1 MALLSRLELG
11 LCVAGVLIA
20 LTGIARAQ
28 PGGASAGSTDS
39 QLPSDGSAYLTVLV
53 DPPDALLLIDGE
65 LQPADSAGSIVEL
78 TPGEHRVEA
87 RFEGYAPAWRVVT
100 LKAGRDNEALRLK
113 LRPTGGI
120 LSLYALEPATP
131 LWVDG
136 ASVGQGQWEGVVPI
150 GVHSVTIGEGE
161 GSRELAVMITPAGEH
176 QVIQEQ
182 HGELRTNS
190 PPPGRS
196 AVSRPYQPP
205 LTSPRLQGFYLHGYG
220 ALLTPLT
227 GAVDHERAERVH
239 GGPGGS
245 LHIGYRFAGW
255 GGAELLVQYAAM
267 SVTGSLPTR
276 PQADYD
282 LGSIRFG
289 PAFRLMV
296 PARTVARFV
305 ATFGAGPVFDI
316 LSWTPS
322 TGRTPYQDVVGWNG
336 FGQLELGVQLE
347 WSNLLAD
354 FAVQTA
360 IQSTSGLVVDEVGQ
374 SAFGGTPMVTIGP
387 MIGLGYGFW

>member
-1 MALLSRLELG
+1 MARLSRLLPG
-11 LCVAGVLIA
+11 LFAAGVLVA
-20 LTGIARAQ
+20 PTGTATAQ
-28 PGGASAGSTDS
+28 AGGPGEASAAKDPAADD
-39 QLPSDGSAYLTVLV
+39 QAYLTVLV
-53 DPPDALLLIDGE
+53 DPPEALLFIDGE
-65 LQPADSAGSIVEL
+65 LQPADSTGSIVEL
-78 TPGEHRVEA
+78 TPGEHRIEA

-100 LKAGRDNEALRLK
+100 LKAGRDNDALRLK
-113 LRPTGGI
+113 LRPTAGI
-120 LSLYALEPATP
+120 LTLYALEPATP

-136 ASVGQGQWEGVVPI
+136 EPVGQGQWEGVIPI
-150 GVHSVTIGEGE
+150 GVHTVRIGEGD

-176 QVIQEQ
+176 QVLQEQ

-190 PPPGRS
+190 PPPGSS
-196 AVSRPYQPP
+196 AVSRPYRPP
-205 LTSPRLQGFYLHGYG
+205 LTTPPLQGFYVHGYG

-227 GAVDHERAERVH
+227 GAVDHERSDRVH

-245 LHIGYRFAGW
+245 LRIGYRFAAW
-255 GGAELLVQYAAM
+255 GGAELLVQYAAL

-296 PARTVARFV
+296 PARTVARFI
-305 ATFGAGPVFDI
+305 ATIGAGPVFDI
-316 LSWTPS
+316 LSWYPS
-322 TGRTPYQDVVGWNG
+322 TGGTPYQDVVGWNG
-336 FGQLELGVQLE
+336 FGQLELGAQLE

-354 FAVQTA
+354 FVVQTA
-360 IQSTSGLVVDEVGQ
+360 IQSTGGLAVDEVGT
-374 SAFGGTPMVTIGP
+374 SAFDGSPMITIGP